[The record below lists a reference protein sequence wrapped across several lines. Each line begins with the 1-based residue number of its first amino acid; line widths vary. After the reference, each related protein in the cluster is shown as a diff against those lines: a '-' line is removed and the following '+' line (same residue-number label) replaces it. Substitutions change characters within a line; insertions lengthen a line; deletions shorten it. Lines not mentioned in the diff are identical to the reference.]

1 LSTKTEQENQMSGK
15 VTVIVH
21 FTALPGMESRL
32 DRVLRYLQRESLQ
45 ETGCLAFSY
54 LRRVDAAAQYLF
66 IEEWDNDAHFQE
78 HLISRHV
85 RESDAELQELLSERQ
100 QVMAY
105 RSAES

>member
-1 LSTKTEQENQMSGK
+1 MSGK

-32 DRVLRYLQRESLQ
+32 QEVLEYLQAESLQ

-54 LRRVDAAAQYLF
+54 LEQIEAPQNYAF
-66 IEEWDNDAHFQE
+66 IEEWDSEAHFQD
-78 HLISRHV
+78 HLVSRHV
-85 RESDAELQELLSERQ
+85 RESDAVLQQLLTERQ

-105 RSAES
+105 KTANS